1 MASLLQ
7 DFFYDLYENLEER
20 LQEGARWVGET
31 AESIYS
37 SVKEPLLWIG
47 EALQG
52 DWNEDRTPAQIA
64 ADAVLAMI
72 PVVDQI
78 LDIRD
83 ICANCKKLSEDIDNG
98 EYWMNLCLSLIGLV
112 PSFGSLA
119 KGVLKIIFCYIRK
132 FGTSAVETAVDAS
145 VEALRFFLHDHKVV
159 KLLGSYDFGKCCKK
173 AAEELRSVKSSL
185 DASRLSELFR
195 KLMDNFRLLI
205 EQVERFSRDGE
216 LVRMLHSK
224 YNDLVSIQSKID
236 DKLSRCFGP
245 LSGIMERMAGRLD
258 AHALA
263 CEGGP
268 AVRSMSFMVGEA
280 GGSGAAARRGQP
292 TPSADGKAGAPS
304 STNQTG
310 ATSQDSA
317 PKSGGKGN
325 DNSPQTEGTP
335 EKGTPATRQ
344 KETTDQDK
352 TGGTPGEGENAQ
364 TNAQNVT
371 EAGNSERKPED
382 FPQGN
387 VTSAAK
393 GAYGEKKVIEHLI
406 DEGHKL
412 LSPRDFTSGKAR
424 GAYSVDAIFQNKD
437 PEKGYIIVE
446 VKYRSSGEF
455 KSSDLSKTKGTGRPG
470 FPAAKQMSDRWIGPR
485 LEHDIELKESLSEM
499 GLSIENMQGNYER
512 WVFIV
517 DNNGKIT
524 KKIIVDNTGSPTE
537 IIPY

>member
-98 EYWMNLCLSLIGLV
+98 EYWMNLSLSLIGLV

-205 EQVERFSRDGE
+205 EQVERFSQDGE

-236 DKLSRCFGP
+236 DKLSRSFGP

-268 AVRSMSFMVGEA
+268 AVKSMSYMVGEA
-280 GGSGAAARRGQP
+280 GGSGAAARKGQP
-292 TPSADGKAGAPS
+292 APSADGKAGAPS

-310 ATSQDSA
+310 AT
-317 PKSGGKGN
+317 
-325 DNSPQTEGTP
+325 
-335 EKGTPATRQ
+335 
-344 KETTDQDK
+344 
-352 TGGTPGEGENAQ
+352 AQ
-364 TNAQNVT
+364 TNAKNTEEVGKSRLTWQNMPGKTNNAKKSVF
-371 EAGNSERKPED
+371 GERISDQFMK
-382 FPQGN
+382 
-387 VTSAAK
+387 A
-393 GAYGEKKVIEHLI
+393 
-406 DEGHKL
+406 EGHIPVL
-412 LSPRDFTSGKAR
+412 DENRIATHYSEGKSR
-424 GAYSVDAIFQNKD
+424 PAYTVDGIYKKKPPD
-437 PEKGYIIVE
+437 EGYIITE
-446 VKYRSSGEF
+446 VKFRTGGEF
-455 KSSDLSKTKGTGRPG
+455 EAKDLSMTKGSTYNGVKYP
-470 FPAAKQMSDRWIGPR
+470 PAKQMSDKWILPR
-485 LEHDIELKESLSEM
+485 
-499 GLSIENMQGNYER
+499 IENDPWLTPEQIKDITKNYER
-512 WVFIV
+512 WLIV
-517 DNNGKIT
+517 VDENGKIT
-524 KKIIVDNTGSPTE
+524 GPIKLDKFANAINP
-537 IIPY
+537 

>member
-98 EYWMNLCLSLIGLV
+98 EYWMNLSLSLIGLV

-205 EQVERFSRDGE
+205 EQVERFSQDGE

-263 CEGGP
+263 FEGGP
-268 AVRSMSFMVGEA
+268 AVRSMSYMVGEA
-280 GGSGAAARRGQP
+280 GGSGAAARKGQP
-292 TPSADGKAGAPS
+292 APSADGKAGAPS
-304 STNQTG
+304 STSQTG
-310 ATSQDSA
+310 ATAQDST

-335 EKGTPATRQ
+335 ATKQ

-352 TGGTPGEGENAQ
+352 TGGTTGEGENAQ

-371 EAGNSERKPED
+371 VAGNSERRPED

-387 VTSAAK
+387 MTSAAK

-412 LSPRDFTSGKAR
+412 LSPQDFTSGKAR
-424 GAYSVDAIFQNKD
+424 GPYSADAIFQHKD
-437 PEKGYIIVE
+437 PTEGFIIVE
-446 VKYRSSGEF
+446 VKYRSSGGF
-455 KSSDLSKTKGTGRPG
+455 KSGDLSKTKGNGRAG
-470 FPAAKQMSDRWIGPR
+470 FPAAKQMSDEWIEPR
-485 LEHDIELKESLSEM
+485 LEHDIELKESLSEI
-499 GLSIENMQGNYER
+499 GLSIDDVKKNYKR

-517 DNNGKIT
+517 DKDGKIT
-524 KKIIVDNTGSPTE
+524 KKIIVDNTGTPIE
-537 IIPY
+537 IISY

>member
-98 EYWMNLCLSLIGLV
+98 EYWMNLSLSLIGLV

-205 EQVERFSRDGE
+205 EQVERFSQDGE
-216 LVRMLHSK
+216 LVRMLRSK
-224 YNDLVSIQSKID
+224 YNDLVAIQSKID

-268 AVRSMSFMVGEA
+268 AVRPVSFMVGEA
-280 GGSGAAARRGQP
+280 GGSGAAARKGQP
-292 TPSADGKAGAPS
+292 APSADGKAGAPS
-304 STNQTG
+304 STSQTG
-310 ATSQDSA
+310 TTS
-317 PKSGGKGN
+317 
-325 DNSPQTEGTP
+325 
-335 EKGTPATRQ
+335 
-344 KETTDQDK
+344 
-352 TGGTPGEGENAQ
+352 Q
-364 TNAQNVT
+364 TNAKNTKEVGKSRLTWQDMPGKTDNIKK
-371 EAGNSERKPED
+371 SL
-382 FPQGN
+382 
-387 VTSAAK
+387 
-393 GAYGEKKVIEHLI
+393 YGERVSDEYMKA
-406 DEGHKL
+406 EGHQSL
-412 LSPRDFTSGKAR
+412 LPDNREAIDNLIAKPR
-424 GAYSVDAIFQNKD
+424 GAYFVDGIYKNANPPKD
-437 PEKGYIIVE
+437 YIITE
-446 VKYRSSGEF
+446 VKFRTGGDFSAE
-455 KSSDLSKTKGTGRPG
+455 DLTMTGGSRRKGVDYP
-470 FPAAKQMSDRWIGPR
+470 PAKQMSDDWILPR
-485 LEHDIELKESLSEM
+485 
-499 GLSIENMQGNYER
+499 IENDPALTPEQIKDITKSYER
-512 WVFIV
+512 WLIV
-517 DNNGKIT
+517 VDENGKIT
-524 KKIIVDNTGSPTE
+524 GPIKLDAFANA
-537 IIPY
+537 IP